1 MTILVNTKELLKDI
15 KLHFLFSIL
24 GFKHLVLYTDKSNK

>member
-1 MTILVNTKELLKDI
+1 MTILVNTKELLEDI

-24 GFKHLVLYTDKSNK
+24 GLNHLHGQK